1 MHERKGSTMEL
12 TTNKHLFDYEQYN
25 SMIANM
31 TAMAKSGDADA
42 ELDIGDVKKTMDSF
56 YDYVNTVDQTE
67 TRIKIAYALMEG
79 AELRDAITLY
89 DTSRRRAHECAIAS
103 ARALNRYARFYNADR
118 IFLGNDED
126 RYEVADF
133 CLQVTVTMF
142 QSGKV
147 GI

>member
-1 MHERKGSTMEL
+1 MEL
-12 TTNKHLFDYEQYN
+12 TTNKHLFDYEQYH
-25 SMIANM
+25 SLIENM
-31 TAMAKSGDADA
+31 SALAKSGDSDA
-42 ELDIGDVKKTMDSF
+42 AMDIGDVKKTMDSF

-67 TRIKIAYALMEG
+67 IRIKIAYALMDG

-118 IFLGNDED
+118 IYLGSDED

-133 CLQVTVTMF
+133 CLQVTVKMF
-142 QSGKV
+142 QNGQARA
-147 GI
+147 